1 MAGSQ
6 EPQLDEIQWKA
17 EAIAQSMGG
26 IQTNTVLPYF
36 YHSPFFDATSNNATI
51 TTQATHNPALF
62 YLIQTRE
69 AFEGRLKTMQGLEFM
84 VAHDPSENGTKLE
97 NSGIWVIRK
106 QNRRK
111 RPGLEDEI
119 IPISCYYVIGE
130 NIYMSSTL
138 GSVLG
143 ARLLTTVTALNKVIA
158 TASALPSFTPTLGH
172 TYLPPAPKSS
182 VSAASTQLSQTS
194 KESTPIPNTQ
204 ESTVTKAS
212 SKPLLDHDMESTH
225 LLQNS
230 FNMFLRYGH
239 EYMDENPLVGEPG
252 SFIITKTRET
262 QQPASQPKAKPAPVP
277 TKPPTPQIKTDLPEP
292 KRKPS
297 MGAEKSPITPGT
309 KEKKARRKS
318 RPATSVTT
326 PK

>member
-1 MAGSQ
+1 MAATQ

-17 EAIAQSMGG
+17 PPIAQSMGG

-36 YHSPFFDATSNNATI
+36 YQSPFFDATSNNATI

-69 AFEGRLKTMQGLEFM
+69 AFGARLRTMQGLEFM
-84 VAHDPSENGTKLE
+84 VAHDPSENGTKVE

-111 RPGLEDEI
+111 RPGAEDEI
-119 IPISCYYVIGE
+119 IPISSYYVVGE
-130 NIYMSSTL
+130 NIYMASSL
-138 GSVLG
+138 GSILG
-143 ARLLTTVTALNKVIA
+143 ARLLTTVTSLNKVIA
-158 TASALPSFTPTLGH
+158 TTSALPIFTPALGH
-172 TYLPPAPKSS
+172 AYLPPAPKSLNL
-182 VSAASTQLSQTS
+182 ATSTQLSQTS
-194 KESTPIPNTQ
+194 KESTPMPGTQ
-204 ESTVTKAS
+204 DSTLTKAS
-212 SKPLLDHDMESTH
+212 SKALLDHDMQSAQ

-230 FNMFLRYGH
+230 LNLSLRYGH
-239 EYMDENPLVGEPG
+239 EYMDDNPLVGEPG
-252 SFIITKTRET
+252 SFIITKTREV
-262 QQPASQPKAKPAPVP
+262 QQPASQPKTKPAPVP
-277 TKPPTPQIKTDLPEP
+277 TKPPTPQIKTDVPEP

-297 MGAEKSPITPGT
+297 MGAEKSPTTPGT